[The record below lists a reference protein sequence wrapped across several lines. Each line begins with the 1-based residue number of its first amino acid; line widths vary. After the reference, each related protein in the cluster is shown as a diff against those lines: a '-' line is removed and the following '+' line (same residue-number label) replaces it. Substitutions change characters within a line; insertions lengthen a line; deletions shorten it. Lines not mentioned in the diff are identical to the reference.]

1 MCLPHRS
8 SRRVVASVDVWWGDA
23 CRLLRNKLKSHQPVE
38 LLFLDGLPSQYL
50 DYLHAAEHSLA
61 PGALVIADNAGIFA
75 EGGLRTYLEY
85 VRNSSSYSS
94 RFHRVTVGVGADCC

>member
-1 MCLPHRS
+1 M
-8 SRRVVASVDVWWGDA
+8 DVWWGDA

-94 RFHRVTVGVGADCC
+94 RFIASQLEWEPTVADGLEVSQFVG